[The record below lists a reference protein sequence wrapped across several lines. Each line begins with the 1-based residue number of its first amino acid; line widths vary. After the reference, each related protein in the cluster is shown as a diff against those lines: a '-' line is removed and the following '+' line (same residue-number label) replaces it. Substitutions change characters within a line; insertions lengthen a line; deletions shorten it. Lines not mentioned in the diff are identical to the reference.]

1 MDIEIYDFKE
11 HIDSIE
17 WIYNLPKGLV
27 SEKIDIRYNTVSITK
42 VEDGYQIYIGPKD
55 IDAGGDGIL
64 ITLDN
69 NFQLMDYVIERIEP
83 FPQ

>member
-1 MDIEIYDFKE
+1 LDIEIYDFKE

>member
-1 MDIEIYDFKE
+1 LYIEIYDFKE